1 MALPSYGS
9 HDVAPSPL
17 ARMLARVKALL
28 AEKTDNR
35 IAQLVAGKVFM
46 VRLASALLA
55 LVSQVLL
62 ARWMGRFEFG
72 VYIYVWTWVLMIGAL
87 SDVGLSSAA
96 RRFIPE
102 YSERKVPRP
111 VARLPQR
118 QRWLG
123 FCGGRR
129 DRRAR
134 RARRV
139 AAVAASRRLRDR
151 AALSRLRSSS
161 RSTAWCRSR
170 PASRNPTTGRTSRWR
185 RSTSGAS
192 SAITALVGA
201 PWLFGAPTDAVTAM
215 AIAAGATW
223 AVTIGQLALLNRRL
237 AGKVPE
243 GPQAIRGEGTGSPP
257 RCRSSWSRAST
268 CCSLTS
274 TSWRSSTCARPTRSR
289 SITPPRG
296 CSPSSPSSISPSP
309 APPRTSSRS
318 ITSPATASA
327 SPRSS
332 PKPPAG
338 RSGPRLRSAR

>member
-1 MALPSYGS
+1 MLTVPCYRNPMALPSYGS

-102 YSERKVPRP
+102 YSERKSLRP
-111 VARLPQR
+111 VARLPHR
-118 QRWLG
+118 QQVAG
-123 FCGGRR
+123 FCGGAARSARSVRSACGCCRR
-129 DRRAR
+129 ISTT
-134 RARRV
+134 
-139 AAVAASRRLRDR
+139 SRSCRSISP
-151 AALSRLRSSS
+151 ASSS

-170 PASRNPTTGRTSRWR
+170 PASRNPTTGRTSRWC

-192 SAITALVGA
+192 SRSPRWSA
-201 PWLFGAPTDAVTAM
+201 PFGCWAPRPT
-215 AIAAGATW
+215 
-223 AVTIGQLALLNRRL
+223 
-237 AGKVPE
+237 P
-243 GPQAIRGEGTGSPP
+243 SPP
-257 RCRSSWSRAST
+257 
-268 CCSLTS
+268 
-274 TSWRSSTCARPTRSR
+274 WRSRPARP
-289 SITPPRG
+289 
-296 CSPSSPSSISPSP
+296 
-309 APPRTSSRS
+309 
-318 ITSPATASA
+318 
-327 SPRSS
+327 
-332 PKPPAG
+332 G
-338 RSGPRLRSAR
+338 R